1 MKIKHT
7 VFEFSTHVPRLNHK
21 QYKEY
26 VYIQILLEGLH
37 GIPALLFLDEAP
49 LPLDFVLFL
58 FDILIFLLR
67 GFKVLHNSSLCFMHF
82 IQF

>member
-1 MKIKHT
+1 MGFKENKLIETNENQTH
-7 VFEFSTHVPRLNHK
+7 STMYLNLVHM
-21 QYKEY
+21 YRDYITNNREY

-58 FDILIFLLR
+58 FDILIFFL
-67 GFKVLHNSSLCFMHF
+67 
-82 IQF
+82 